1 MEIQSAKFWPLT
13 VFIGLSLLFS
23 TSLRA
28 QTNVKD
34 APEFGARISLGLDK
48 KIVKGLHI
56 TLEEEA
62 RFDNNFRGFDRLQT
76 TLGIQYKVHNNVKLG
91 LGYAFIAPYSQSN
104 STFKNMRHR
113 LMADITG
120 TLKMGN
126 WNLSLKERFQWTYRM
141 GDINLFQNPRNLL
154 GLKSRLMLKYK
165 GGRIIEPYVSVE
177 VRNVFNAPSVS
188 AYFDGTDYMTES
200 GATTGDPGWFLTGYD
215 NCYVNRVRSCLGMD
229 VKINK
234 KHNLNFAF
242 LGDYVRDKVIDA
254 NSDGTKLKSYTKVTG
269 FVGNICT
276 SYVFS
281 F

>member
-1 MEIQSAKFWPLT
+1 MEIQSAKSWPFTL
-13 VFIGLSLLFS
+13 FIGLFLLFS

-28 QTNVKD
+28 QTDVKD
-34 APEFGARISLGLDK
+34 DPEFGARISLGLDK

-62 RFDNNFRGFDRLQT
+62 RFDNNFSGFDRLQT
-76 TLGIQYKVHNNVKLG
+76 TLGIQYKVHNNIKLG
-91 LGYAFIAPYSQSN
+91 LGYAFIAPYSPSN
-104 STFKNMRHR
+104 ATFKNVRHR

-141 GDINLFQNPRNLL
+141 GDMNLFQSPRNLL

-165 GGRIIEPYVSVE
+165 GRIVEPYVYVE
-177 VRNVFNAPSVS
+177 MRNVFNAPSVY

-200 GATTGDPGWFLTGYD
+200 GATTGDPGWFLTGYN
-215 NCYVNRVRSCLGMD
+215 NCYVNRVRSCLGLD
-229 VKINK
+229 FKISK
-234 KHNLNFAF
+234 KHELNIAL

-269 FVGNICT
+269 FVGNICA

>member
-1 MEIQSAKFWPLT
+1 MEIQSAKSWPFTL
-13 VFIGLSLLFS
+13 FIGLFLLFS

-28 QTNVKD
+28 QTDVKD
-34 APEFGARISLGLDK
+34 DPEFGARISLGLDK

-62 RFDNNFRGFDRLQT
+62 RFDNNFSGFDRLQT
-76 TLGIQYKVHNNVKLG
+76 TLGIQYKVHNNIKLG
-91 LGYAFIAPYSQSN
+91 LGYAFIAPYSPSN
-104 STFKNMRHR
+104 AAFKNVRHR

-141 GDINLFQNPRNLL
+141 GDMNLFQSPRNLL

-165 GGRIIEPYVSVE
+165 GRIVEPYVYVE
-177 VRNVFNAPSVS
+177 MRNVFNAPSVY

-200 GATTGDPGWFLTGYD
+200 GATTGDPGWFLTGYN
-215 NCYVNRVRSCLGMD
+215 NCYVNRVRSCLGLD
-229 VKINK
+229 FKISK
-234 KHNLNFAF
+234 KHELNIAL

-269 FVGNICT
+269 FVGNICA

>member
-1 MEIQSAKFWPLT
+1 MEIQSAKLWPFTL
-13 VFIGLSLLFS
+13 FIGLFLLFS

-28 QTNVKD
+28 QTDVKD
-34 APEFGARISLGLDK
+34 DPEFGARISLGLDK

-62 RFDNNFRGFDRLQT
+62 RFDNNFSGFDRLQT
-76 TLGIQYKVHNNVKLG
+76 TLGIQYKVHNNIKLG
-91 LGYAFIAPYSQSN
+91 LGYAFIAPYSPSN
-104 STFKNMRHR
+104 ATFKNVRHR

-141 GDINLFQNPRNLL
+141 GDMNLFQSPRNLL

-165 GGRIIEPYVSVE
+165 GRIVEPYVYVE
-177 VRNVFNAPSVS
+177 MRNVFNAPSVY

-200 GATTGDPGWFLTGYD
+200 GATTGDPGWFLTGYN
-215 NCYVNRVRSCLGMD
+215 NCYVNRVRSCFGLD
-229 VKINK
+229 FKISK
-234 KHNLNFAF
+234 KHELNIAL

-269 FVGNICT
+269 FVGNICA

>member
-1 MEIQSAKFWPLT
+1 MEIHLEKSHPLT
-13 VFIGLSLLFS
+13 LFIGLFLFFS
-23 TSLRA
+23 GFIQA
-28 QTNVKD
+28 QTDVKD
-34 APEFGARISLGLDK
+34 DPEFGARISLGLDK

-62 RFDNNFRGFDRLQT
+62 RFDNNFSSFDRLQT
-76 TLGIQYKVHNNVKLG
+76 TLGIQYKVHNNIKLG
-91 LGYAFIAPYSQSN
+91 LGYAFIAPYSPSN
-104 STFKNMRHR
+104 AAFKNLRHR

-242 LGDYVRDKVIDA
+242 LADYVRDKVIDA

-269 FVGNICT
+269 FVGNICA

>member
-76 TLGIQYKVHNNVKLG
+76 TLGIQYKVHNNIKLG
-91 LGYAFIAPYSQSN
+91 LGYAFIAPYSPSN

-234 KHNLNFAF
+234 KHSLDFAF
-242 LGDYVRDKVIDA
+242 LADYTRDKIIDA
-254 NSDGTKLKSYTKVTG
+254 NSDGTKLKSYTKVTE
-269 FVGNICT
+269 FKGNICA